1 MSGKRL
7 VIVESPA
14 KCGKIESYL
23 GTEYKCMASF
33 GHIRELTGLTSI
45 DIKNGFNLSFSN
57 MSSKSKQITALKK
70 AAKESV
76 DVIIA
81 TDDDREGEAIGWHLC
96 MVLNLPIETTKRI
109 LFNEITAPALQKA
122 IKSPTVLNMNL
133 VMAQQAR
140 QTIDMMVGYMISPV
154 LWNQIA
160 RKSKKGLSAGRCQTP
175 ALRLVYDNQKEIE
188 NAPGEKVYNTT
199 GYFTSKNLPFQLDKQ
214 IVVEKEVESF
224 LEDSVNHSHE
234 YNCSNPKDVTKNPP
248 SPFSTSALQQT
259 ASTELRYSPKDTMKL
274 CQTLYEAG
282 YITYMRTDSKTYSK
296 EFLTLAHKYIDK
308 KYGTEY
314 VGPSGGSTKG
324 KKPKKKTPV
333 ASQEAHEAIRPTK
346 IERVTI
352 PDSMSPKERKMYS
365 LIWRNTI
372 ESCMSVAK
380 CRGITALI
388 TAPQNCN
395 YKYSAEQIV
404 FPGWKIVSLPNCLS
418 EVDPIY
424 TLLNTIKPSTILDY
438 HRITS
443 KSTLKNLKQHY
454 TEAKLVQL
462 LEEKGIGRPSTF
474 SSLIDKIQEREYVKK
489 TDVKG
494 KSIKCSEYEL
504 VGEELTVEET
514 SKEFG
519 NEKNKL
525 VVQSTGTLVIEM
537 LVKHFDLLFAYGYT
551 SEMESSLDDI
561 AKGKTTYETL
571 CGECHEKVQSLIDA
585 LPKAKCKDEI
595 PIDSEHTFMIGKYG
609 PVVKRTVGKE
619 TSFVPI
625 RKDIDMDKLRR
636 GDYTMDEL
644 RVDQIAKGKFLG
656 TYNEKEVI
664 LRKGKFGLYLQY
676 GDQTKSLKNAELN
689 EANLT
694 LEDVIRYLDT
704 EKDPSVL
711 RILDKRTSIRNGKYG
726 HYVYFKTPDMKRPRF
741 IPTKTYPGDYLKDS
755 VDIVLEWLDTHV
767 SL

>member
-214 IVVEKEVESF
+214 IVVEEEVESF

-595 PIDSEHTFMIGKYG
+595 QIDSEHTFMIGKYG

-619 TSFVPI
+619 TRFVPI

>member
-214 IVVEKEVESF
+214 IVVEEEVESF

-248 SPFSTSALQQT
+248 SPFSTSTLQQT

-595 PIDSEHTFMIGKYG
+595 QIDSEHTFMIGKYG

-619 TSFVPI
+619 TRFVPI

>member
-214 IVVEKEVESF
+214 IVVEEEVESF

-248 SPFSTSALQQT
+248 SPFSTSTLQQT

-595 PIDSEHTFMIGKYG
+595 QIDSEHTFMIGKYG

>member
-595 PIDSEHTFMIGKYG
+595 QIDSEHTFMIGKYG

>member
-595 PIDSEHTFMIGKYG
+595 QIDSEHTFMIGKYG

-619 TSFVPI
+619 TRFVPI